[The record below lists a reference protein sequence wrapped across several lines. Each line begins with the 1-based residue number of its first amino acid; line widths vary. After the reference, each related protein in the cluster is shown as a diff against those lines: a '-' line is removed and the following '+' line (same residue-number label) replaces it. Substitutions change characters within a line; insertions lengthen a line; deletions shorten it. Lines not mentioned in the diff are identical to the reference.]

1 MQSRLDE
8 TSWTLCQKSG
18 EMALLKSQLKEAQSE
33 QSQRCQEMAKM
44 RAQLK
49 ESQELAHN
57 TRQRLEQAMT
67 HQKPLDNRRSI
78 TSPIL
83 SARKLI
89 GEPDQNGSSNTDVQ
103 RLQRRLL
110 DQQQSIDAERQVYI
124 LSTNLDLYLWSSYII
139 YCFRRR
145 QLVKVWHEE
154 KATVLVYQRHLQ
166 QQYVQAMKRNQQLE
180 EALGLLGITGVPSSM
195 GQQPQKQPPMSS
207 PKSNCSDPITID
219 LDSSSNSSST
229 GETHC

>member
-1 MQSRLDE
+1 MQQWQSDRKQLKQQIQQLKSQAEQVQSRLDE

-18 EMALLKSQLKEAQSE
+18 EMALLKSQLKEAQNE

-44 RAQLK
+44 RTQLK

-83 SARKLI
+83 SGRKLI
-89 GEPDQNGSSNTDVQ
+89 GDSDPNGTTDIQ

-110 DQQQSIDAERQVYI
+110 EQQQSIDAERQVI
-124 LSTNLDLYLWSSYII
+124 LSTRWVSILPNSICVDNLLSCRCGTKRRPPSWSIN
-139 YCFRRR
+139 
-145 QLVKVWHEE
+145 
-154 KATVLVYQRHLQ
+154 ATF
-166 QQYVQAMKRNQQLE
+166 NNN
-180 EALGLLGITGVPSSM
+180 TF
-195 GQQPQKQPPMSS
+195 KQ
-207 PKSNCSDPITID
+207 
-219 LDSSSNSSST
+219 
-229 GETHC
+229 

>member
-1 MQSRLDE
+1 
-8 TSWTLCQKSG
+8 
-18 EMALLKSQLKEAQSE
+18 MALLKSQLKEAQNE

-89 GEPDQNGSSNTDVQ
+89 GEPEHNSSSSTSLSVADVQ
-103 RLQRRLL
+103 RLQRRIVE
-110 DQQQSIDAERQVYI
+110 QQQSIDAERQV
-124 LSTNLDLYLWSSYII
+124 
-139 YCFRRR
+139 
-145 QLVKVWHEE
+145 
-154 KATVLVYQRHLQ
+154 
-166 QQYVQAMKRNQQLE
+166 
-180 EALGLLGITGVPSSM
+180 
-195 GQQPQKQPPMSS
+195 
-207 PKSNCSDPITID
+207 
-219 LDSSSNSSST
+219 
-229 GETHC
+229 

>member
-1 MQSRLDE
+1 LKQQVQQLKGQLEQVQSRLDE

-18 EMALLKSQLKEAQSE
+18 EMALLKSQLKEAQNE

-83 SARKLI
+83 SGRKLI
-89 GEPDQNGSSNTDVQ
+89 GEPEQQQHNGSSSARQFPSARTSTSATDPT
-103 RLQRRLL
+103 
-110 DQQQSIDAERQVYI
+110 SCKY
-124 LSTNLDLYLWSSYII
+124 TNYKTTGRSGTG
-139 YCFRRR
+139 
-145 QLVKVWHEE
+145 
-154 KATVLVYQRHLQ
+154 ATR
-166 QQYVQAMKRNQQLE
+166 
-180 EALGLLGITGVPSSM
+180 
-195 GQQPQKQPPMSS
+195 
-207 PKSNCSDPITID
+207 
-219 LDSSSNSSST
+219 
-229 GETHC
+229 

>member
-1 MQSRLDE
+1 
-8 TSWTLCQKSG
+8 
-18 EMALLKSQLKEAQSE
+18 MALLKSQLKEAQSE

-124 LSTNLDLYLWSSYII
+124 LTWICIFGRL
-139 YCFRRR
+139 
-145 QLVKVWHEE
+145 
-154 KATVLVYQRHLQ
+154 T
-166 QQYVQAMKRNQQLE
+166 
-180 EALGLLGITGVPSSM
+180 
-195 GQQPQKQPPMSS
+195 
-207 PKSNCSDPITID
+207 
-219 LDSSSNSSST
+219 
-229 GETHC
+229 